1 MSSPPKND
9 AWRPY
14 ESVRFVLV
22 RQAGR
27 TLKPYRGLVLDEK
40 VMDNKR
46 WLLVHLWKDDGYP
59 HPYSVIDWVPRRD
72 CWPIHVDPNEL
83 GRS

>member
-14 ESVRFVLV
+14 ESARFVLV
-22 RQAGR
+22 RREGR

-40 VMDNKR
+40 VMDNRR
-46 WLLVHLWKDDGYP
+46 WVLVQTWEDDAHP
-59 HPYSVIDWVPRRD
+59 HPRAVLDWVLKSR
-72 CWPIHVDPNEL
+72 CWPIHVDPNEF
-83 GRS
+83 GRG